1 MRASEWRVLALRL
14 GMWDT
19 IGCWLVS
26 WNAKFG
32 VNALQ
37 LFTIVTNRMQ
47 VALLDIHI
55 NLSLQAK
62 NKALEVSKDFN

>member
-32 VNALQ
+32 VKMHCSFLQ
-37 LFTIVTNRMQ
+37 L
-47 VALLDIHI
+47 
-55 NLSLQAK
+55 
-62 NKALEVSKDFN
+62 

>member
-1 MRASEWRVLALRL
+1 M
-14 GMWDT
+14 
-19 IGCWLVS
+19 S